1 MLRPHSELDAGYL
14 FAFVQSEDFIRN
26 LSDLVKGSL
35 YPAVSDQQV
44 RAQKIPL
51 PPLAEQQR
59 IAARLREQLAVAE
72 AARQAAKAQLA
83 AIEKLPAALLREAFD
98 NGAD

>member
-1 MLRPHSELDAGYL
+1 M
-14 FAFVQSEDFIRN
+14 QSEDFIRN